1 MGADFIH
8 AHCPLPDLR
17 PEGLEDLKKKINLR
31 VSNLRENIVE
41 DILENFHHDWQEDV
55 KSRIDEKFGEE
66 HLFELDNIRSFF
78 KKEIATELVNES
90 LDEIIWNGSRRDIG
104 NMFLEHRWWIISGGM
119 SWGDSPTEAMRYIDI
134 LEASHVLEGL
144 NPSCSD

>member
-17 PEGLEDLKKKINLR
+17 PEGLEELRKKINLR

-41 DILENFHHDWQEDV
+41 DILENFHHDWEEEV

-66 HLFELDNIRSFF
+66 HLFELDNIKSFF
-78 KKEIATELVNES
+78 KKEIATELVSES
-90 LDEIIWNGSRRDIG
+90 LDEIIWNGNRRDIG
-104 NMFLEHRWWIISGGM
+104 HMFLEHRWWIISGGM
-119 SWGDSPTEAMRYIDI
+119 SWGDTPTEAMRHIDI
-134 LEASHVLEGL
+134 LETSHILEGL
-144 NPSCSD
+144 NPSHAN